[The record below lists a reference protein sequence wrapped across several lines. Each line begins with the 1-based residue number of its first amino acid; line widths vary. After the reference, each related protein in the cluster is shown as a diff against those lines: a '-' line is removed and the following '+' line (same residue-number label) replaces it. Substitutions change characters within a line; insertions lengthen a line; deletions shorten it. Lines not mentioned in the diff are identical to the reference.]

1 VSGWLGVRPAT
12 AARVP
17 AGAAALAGAL
27 LVLALWQ
34 GGLWQPGPAAA
45 QALVLLVLAPLLEET
60 VWRAGLHEALL
71 RRGVRPGVAVVAVAL
86 AFAGAHLLWWGSA
99 LALAVAVP
107 ALLIGVAYQHTRRV
121 RLCVLLHA
129 AMNAAW
135 WLAPAPWRQWADWGG
150 L

>member
-1 VSGWLGVRPAT
+1 MVLTLP
-12 AARVP
+12 VP
-17 AGAAALAGAL
+17 RRLDSVA
-27 LVLALWQ
+27 V
-34 GGLWQPGPAAA
+34 
-45 QALVLLVLAPLLEET
+45 
-60 VWRAGLHEALL
+60 AGLHEALL

-86 AFAGAHLLWWGSA
+86 AFAGTHLLWWGSA

-121 RLCVLLHA
+121 RVCVLLHA

>member
-1 VSGWLGVRPAT
+1 MSGRLGVRPAA

-17 AGAAALAGAL
+17 AGALALAAAL
-27 LVLALWQ
+27 LVLVLWQ

-71 RRGVRPGVAVVAVAL
+71 RRGVRPGAAVVAVAL
-86 AFAGAHLLWWGSA
+86 AFAGTHLLWWGSA

-121 RLCVLLHA
+121 RVCVLLHA
-129 AMNAAW
+129 ALNVAW

>member
-1 VSGWLGVRPAT
+1 MNGRL
-12 AARVP
+12 AARPVRAIS
-17 AGAAALAGAL
+17 AGAGPLALGAALAL
-27 LVLALWQ
+27 LVLWQ
-34 GGLWQPGPAAA
+34 AGLWQPAPPLA

-71 RRGVRPGVAVVAVAL
+71 RRGVRAGAAVAGVAL
-86 AFAGAHLLWWGSA
+86 AFAVVHALWWGSA
-99 LALAVAVP
+99 WALAVAVP
-107 ALLIGVAYQHTRRV
+107 ALLVGVAYQHTRRV
-121 RLCVLLHA
+121 RVCVLLHA